1 MPMSLC
7 FQVLAFWTVLHQMNL
22 QCVEDMWDFQANMP
36 LLLTTLKRAQQSSS
50 TGATADAIIVIV
62 AAEIFL
68 AKVGVDVIS
77 KVCHVGH
84 AILLHTGHFSKPGNR
99 RVIINWYETYIFLFL
114 LCFEAAPRPFVGLV
128 LTNMEKPGKSTLA
141 VAHHCKYDCNVP
153 NSNYSFCK
161 SGTNSQLPEGHIWIQ
176 SSQNQSCTE
185 SCISLHNKKGHYV
198 QQTVLWHLDVNN
210 CTALIKGFP
219 SVQHGSSIP
228 RTVFSPGPWI
238 STEFGR
244 KQESPLIEI
253 Q

>member
-1 MPMSLC
+1 MPMSSC

-22 QCVEDMWDFQANMP
+22 QCVKDMWDFQANMP
-36 LLLTTLKRAQQSSS
+36 ILLTTLKRAQQSSS
-50 TGATADAIIVIV
+50 TGATADAIIAIV

-84 AILLHTGHFSKPGNR
+84 AIFLRTGHFSKSGNR

-161 SGTNSQLPEGHIWIQ
+161 RGTNSQLPEVHIWMQ
-176 SSQNQSCTE
+176 TSQNQSCTE
-185 SCISLHNKKGHYV
+185 PCTSLHNKKAIMCNKRCCGTWMWI
-198 QQTVLWHLDVNN
+198 TVLHLSKDSQASNMAVRYLGL
-210 CTALIKGFP
+210 CSPRDRESALSLAASKKAR
-219 SVQHGSSIP
+219 S
-228 RTVFSPGPWI
+228 
-238 STEFGR
+238 
-244 KQESPLIEI
+244 
-253 Q
+253 